1 MTLTRDELTGRF
13 HYQAAPWTPRFD
25 QTIPEMS
32 GPMSRARQEMVPAL
46 RAEADRVLMDHL
58 RAGAERARH
67 ERRYPSLYVG
77 RVDDWWGDIPA
88 NIDTS
93 TGGRSAAISRRMARL
108 AGEDV
113 REQYR
118 SLLDPEPT
126 EHKGRGP
133 SPRLVEAWNLA
144 READDILI
152 TVEVSAWLAGER
164 FNSTVETVD
173 AFRRNVAYNVG
184 TRPSVQM
191 SAHTDVWDR
200 AHRRMTIRA
209 DRVAFRGVV
218 RFKRPQPCRYVDP
231 SKARRSLV
239 EWARVATVDALEHA
253 ADYAA
258 LGAPAAWHA
267 PFTVT
272 HLVTRITSEGRP
284 TRVMHGAPGMGGS
297 VLSTGTRETVDTARS
312 VRATRVGTKRGTK
325 SDPWTTSARQLPRSV
340 RNANVEHIVA
350 RHMATL
356 AAAEP
361 GSIVPLAPGHDV
373 IVTRRMDNRGRH
385 VPVIV
390 DDNDRCMS
398 PSEYAQRA
406 ALAGVV

>member
-13 HYQAAPWTPRFD
+13 HFQAAPWTPRYD

-32 GPMSRARQEMVPAL
+32 GPMSRARAELGKELHYEARRTMVRDRIAR
-46 RAEADRVLMDHL
+46 RAQAAHEAMFPEPYLGRID
-58 RAGAERARH
+58 AR
-67 ERRYPSLYVG
+67 
-77 RVDDWWGDIPA
+77 WGDVPA

-93 TGGRSAAISRRMARL
+93 TGGRSAAVSRRMARL
-108 AGEDV
+108 AGVDV

-209 DRVAFRGVV
+209 DRAAFRGVV
-218 RFKRPQPCRYVDP
+218 RF
-231 SKARRSLV
+231 
-239 EWARVATVDALEHA
+239 
-253 ADYAA
+253 
-258 LGAPAAWHA
+258 
-267 PFTVT
+267 
-272 HLVTRITSEGRP
+272 
-284 TRVMHGAPGMGGS
+284 
-297 VLSTGTRETVDTARS
+297 
-312 VRATRVGTKRGTK
+312 
-325 SDPWTTSARQLPRSV
+325 
-340 RNANVEHIVA
+340 
-350 RHMATL
+350 
-356 AAAEP
+356 
-361 GSIVPLAPGHDV
+361 
-373 IVTRRMDNRGRH
+373 
-385 VPVIV
+385 
-390 DDNDRCMS
+390 
-398 PSEYAQRA
+398 
-406 ALAGVV
+406 